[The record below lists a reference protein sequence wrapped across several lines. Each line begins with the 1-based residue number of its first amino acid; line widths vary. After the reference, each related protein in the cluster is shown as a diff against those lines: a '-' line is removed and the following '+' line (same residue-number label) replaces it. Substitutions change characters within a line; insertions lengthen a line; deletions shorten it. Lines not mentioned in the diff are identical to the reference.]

1 MSDAVLGA
9 LIGAFSAIVI
19 QILVNRQAQKQNDI
33 KIAVR
38 NQKMDDQFSLIQTR
52 LSEVEHKL
60 DIHNGYAEKFGEINT
75 SIALI
80 QKDLSYLKSKSS

>member
-9 LIGAFSAIVI
+9 LIEAFSAIVI

-80 QKDLSYLKSKSS
+80 QKDLSYLKSKTS

>member
-80 QKDLSYLKSKSS
+80 QKDISYLKSKSS

>member
-38 NQKMDDQFSLIQTR
+38 NQKLDDQFSLIQTR

-80 QKDLSYLKSKSS
+80 QKDISYLKSKSS

>member
-38 NQKMDDQFSLIQTR
+38 NQKLDDQFSLIQTR

-80 QKDLSYLKSKSS
+80 QKDLSYLKSKTS

>member
-80 QKDLSYLKSKSS
+80 QKDLSYLKSKTS

>member
-19 QILVNRQAQKQNDI
+19 QILVNKQAQKQNDI

-80 QKDLSYLKSKSS
+80 QKDISYLKSKSS